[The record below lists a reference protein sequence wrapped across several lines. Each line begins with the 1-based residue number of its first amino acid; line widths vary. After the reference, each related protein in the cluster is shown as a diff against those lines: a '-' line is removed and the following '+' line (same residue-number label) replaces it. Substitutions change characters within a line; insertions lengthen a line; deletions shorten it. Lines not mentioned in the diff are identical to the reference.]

1 MSIGEPDS
9 EAALLQEEVAESS
22 ASAAT
27 TTTTTVQAATSASS
41 DSKKDLL
48 VRGSSD
54 VNLRSVQIQKDHRIL
69 SSGEDNEHHQRLR
82 HGEWHQVDYKGV
94 GHTVLQLDLNEP
106 CAIFLKVVEVGNVGG
121 RFQVRDGPDHI
132 LGLTSQGR
140 DGFCDDSD
148 PDECYERSDAASSGE
163 FALEPGP
170 HNVQLRVVSAPF
182 SRGQVAVRIDR
193 EMCPETSR

>member
-1 MSIGEPDS
+1 LTIGDPDL
-9 EAALLQEEVAESS
+9 EAALLQEEVAGSS
-22 ASAAT
+22 TSAAT
-27 TTTTTVQAATSASS
+27 AVQAATSPSS

-48 VRGSSD
+48 VRGSPD
-54 VNLRSVQIQKDHRIL
+54 DNLRSVQIQKEHRIL
-69 SSGEDNEHHQRLR
+69 SHREDNEHHQRLR

-94 GHTVLQLDLNEP
+94 GHMVLQLDLNEP
-106 CAIFLKVVEVGNVGG
+106 CATFLKVVEVGNVGG

-170 HNVQLRVVSAPF
+170 HNVQLRVVSAPY

-193 EMCPETSR
+193 EMCPEISR